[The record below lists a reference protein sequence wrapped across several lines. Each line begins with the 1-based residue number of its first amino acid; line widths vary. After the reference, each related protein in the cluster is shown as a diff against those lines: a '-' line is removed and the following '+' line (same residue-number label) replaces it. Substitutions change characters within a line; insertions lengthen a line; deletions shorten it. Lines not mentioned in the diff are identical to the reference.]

1 MISFFCQVLKIME
14 NNKRLEMQQKSLQR
28 FGIKKYPRRK
38 EENRGYFSK
47 VMFEIEYYVKLLSII
62 I

>member
-1 MISFFCQVLKIME
+1 ME